1 MDGILINRVGSVK
14 FLGMYIDEHL
24 NFKEH
29 VDFLISKL
37 NSIKGMIYSRR
48 AYLPDSCRI
57 KLYFSLVFS
66 RLQYGIEVYC
76 LTNKN
81 IIESLHVACNRVLR
95 SLQCVSRYS
104 SVKSLYTKYNTLP
117 ISLLGNL
124 YISKFIYRSLNDQNG
139 QLSLRNA
146 ACQLFQLNCA
156 CHNYPTR
163 ISSTNYLY
171 KKSSKAFLSSYVSK
185 CCSIWNEIPV
195 NIRSSPSAKAF
206 IYNYKKL
213 LFEKL

>member
-1 MDGILINRVGSVK
+1 MSSWFRSNALSVNYDKTCFILFHPSKDDLVLISGDTINYTIHMDGILINRVGSVK

-117 ISLLGNL
+117 MSLLSNL
-124 YISKFIYRSLNDQNG
+124 YMSKFI
-139 QLSLRNA
+139 
-146 ACQLFQLNCA
+146 
-156 CHNYPTR
+156 
-163 ISSTNYLY
+163 
-171 KKSSKAFLSSYVSK
+171 
-185 CCSIWNEIPV
+185 
-195 NIRSSPSAKAF
+195 
-206 IYNYKKL
+206 
-213 LFEKL
+213 

>member
-1 MDGILINRVGSVK
+1 MSYASKMADLSLFADDSNAFVAGNNLRDVFTSANTACSQLSSWFRSNALSVNYDKTCFILFYPSKEDLVIISGDAMNYSIHIDGNMINRVTSVK

-37 NSIKGMIYSRR
+37 NSIKGMVYSRR
-48 AYLPDSCRI
+48 AYLPDSCRM
-57 KLYFSLVFS
+57 KLYFSLVYS

-104 SVKSLYTKYNTLP
+104 SVKSLYNT
-117 ISLLGNL
+117 
-124 YISKFIYRSLNDQNG
+124 
-139 QLSLRNA
+139 
-146 ACQLFQLNCA
+146 
-156 CHNYPTR
+156 
-163 ISSTNYLY
+163 
-171 KKSSKAFLSSYVSK
+171 
-185 CCSIWNEIPV
+185 
-195 NIRSSPSAKAF
+195 
-206 IYNYKKL
+206 
-213 LFEKL
+213 